1 MIKYSKTRERFVHGE
16 TIVSVKYQRKCRKRD
31 ACNPLSSCLPPQQSV
46 VGQFNDRTNDC
57 PPLVRVHDPFSFVP
71 ATIPANHAVRRS
83 DSVWR
88 MRGKFFFFLFFSFSL
103 FLAQCP
109 VSSPPIRS
117 PLIREFFA
125 NHNFTILNNHDF
137 LVKFPRFEV
146 FKTELSCDSVSDNH
160 YNFFSPTIQ
169 INLCQDFQLISSSLK
184 NGTTRQTRFQNNHPL
199 RD

>member
-31 ACNPLSSCLPPQQSV
+31 ACNPLSRVFLRNGASSANLTIVLMIVHLSCVYTILFLLSRPQYQLITPCV
-46 VGQFNDRTNDC
+46 VPTAYGECAESFF
-57 PPLVRVHDPFSFVP
+57 FSFL
-71 ATIPANHAVRRS
+71 
-83 DSVWR
+83 
-88 MRGKFFFFLFFSFSL
+88 FFFSFS
-103 FLAQCP
+103 
-109 VSSPPIRS
+109 RS
-117 PLIREFFA
+117 MSRFTAAHSFTTREFFA

-146 FKTELSCDSVSDNH
+146 FKTELSCNSVSDNH

-184 NGTTRQTRFQNNHPL
+184 NGTTRQIRFQNNHPL

>member
-31 ACNPLSSCLPPQQSV
+31 ACNPLSRVFLRNGASSANLTIVLIIVHLSCVYTILFLLSRPQYQLITPCV
-46 VGQFNDRTNDC
+46 VPTAYGEC
-57 PPLVRVHDPFSFVP
+57 AES
-71 ATIPANHAVRRS
+71 
-83 DSVWR
+83 
-88 MRGKFFFFLFFSFSL
+88 FFFLFFSFSL

-109 VSSPPIRS
+109 VSPPPIRS

-125 NHNFTILNNHDF
+125 NHNFTILNNH
-137 LVKFPRFEV
+137 VKFPRFEV
-146 FKTELSCDSVSDNH
+146 FKTELSCDSISDNH

>member
-1 MIKYSKTRERFVHGE
+1 MSEKKENSNSEGKGESVPLIKYSKTRERFVHGE

-88 MRGKFFFFLFFSFSL
+88 MRGKFFFFFSFL

-109 VSSPPIRS
+109 VSPPPIRYHS
-117 PLIREFFA
+117 FVNSLRII
-125 NHNFTILNNHDF
+125 ILQ
-137 LVKFPRFEV
+137 
-146 FKTELSCDSVSDNH
+146 
-160 YNFFSPTIQ
+160 Y
-169 INLCQDFQLISSSLK
+169 
-184 NGTTRQTRFQNNHPL
+184 
-199 RD
+199 